1 MSTQQDVPGDAQRPE
16 PEIHDEPGLRL
27 VDNTTS
33 GRVELWL
40 DQTFIGFEGVEKHP
54 DGTLELQHT
63 IIDEKFGRRG
73 YARALVTMVLDRLK
87 AEGDSISPECSYVED
102 YLQRYPEYQEM
113 VHEL

>member
-1 MSTQQDVPGDAQRPE
+1 MSTQQDVPGDAQHPE

-63 IIDEKFGRRG
+63 IIDERHGRQG
-73 YARALVTMVLDRLK
+73 YARTLVTLLLEACQAAGVLVR
-87 AEGDSISPECSYVED
+87 PTCTYVQD
-102 YLQRYPEYQEM
+102 YLERFPQYRSA
-113 VHEL
+113 VAD

>member
-54 DGTLELQHT
+54 DGTSRTTWSAFRSTAQPSRTEPSRVSEPGQG
-63 IIDEKFGRRG
+63 I
-73 YARALVTMVLDRLK
+73 ARV
-87 AEGDSISPECSYVED
+87 P
-102 YLQRYPEYQEM
+102 
-113 VHEL
+113 